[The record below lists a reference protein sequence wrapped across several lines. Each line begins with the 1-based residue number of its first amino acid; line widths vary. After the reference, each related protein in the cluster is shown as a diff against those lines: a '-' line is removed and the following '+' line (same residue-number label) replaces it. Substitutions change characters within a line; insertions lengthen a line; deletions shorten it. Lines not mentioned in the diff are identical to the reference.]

1 LTERPTEPFGV
12 RRLQRADVVP
22 FQAGMPAWN
31 SREYARRLAFQD
43 RGVLVQEIAWS
54 GDVPVGSAMLVLP
67 GHPDWSIMGHREN
80 APEVRDVK
88 TAAAWRR
95 RGVARA
101 MMSSIEDDARGLG
114 FERIAL
120 SVGSERSFDAA
131 RSLYAGRGYR
141 HAQGPLISSVALE
154 AEDGSRL
161 AVAGVMTY
169 LVKDL

>member
-1 LTERPTEPFGV
+1 MTERATEPFEV
-12 RRLQRADVVP
+12 RRLQPADLLP

-43 RGVLVQEIAWS
+43 RGLLVQEIAWS
-54 GDVPVGSAMLVLP
+54 GEMPVGSAMLVLP
-67 GHPDWSIMGHREN
+67 GHPDWSIMAHREN

-88 TAAAWRR
+88 TAPAWRR

-101 MMSSIEDDARGLG
+101 LMSALEDGARGLG

-120 SVGSERSFDAA
+120 SVGSDDSFEAA
-131 RSLYAGRGYR
+131 RSLYDRLGYR

-161 AVAGVMTY
+161 AAGGVMSY